1 MNLATH
7 AGLIAGTSVL
17 TIASTGTAGDLD
29 SVIDGIINDSATIS
43 GDDAFS
49 ISGMFQYG
57 FVYDMDAAPN
67 ADEFTHDIGEARLD
81 FSGTNGDFE
90 WNMRYQLTANAYQV
104 AQAVAL
110 GADPE
115 DDNNSLSAYTVKYNM
130 DNGLAVSFGRDRAYF
145 SRESYVDTSSMLGI
159 LPSLSAATTGIY
171 TNSIGVSYE
180 ADQFRGI
187 VQLHD
192 SVTAGGDTIDITD
205 ASGDPAQAMTFRG
218 EFLVMGDWDA
228 MSDFN
233 SAAGSEST
241 LVIGLGWGDEESFDG
256 QTFDISYY
264 MDKMCVS
271 VAMYDLGDGPTAFES
286 TTINASYFVT
296 DNGQAY
302 IRYEDIDGA
311 ADETMGIGFNQ
322 YYSDSI
328 RANVE
333 FLDDGNNGVF
343 GEILTGSIQF
353 TF

>member
-57 FVYDMDAAPN
+57 FVYDMDAAAG

-90 WNMRYQLTANAYQV
+90 WNLRYQMKANVYQV
-104 AQAVAL
+104 AQDLVV
-110 GADPE
+110 GGDGTT
-115 DDNNSLSAYTVKYNM
+115 DDNSLSAYTVKYNM
-130 DNGLAVSFGRDRAYF
+130 DNGLMLKFGRDRAYF
-145 SRESYVDTSSMLGI
+145 SRESYVDTSEMLG
-159 LPSLSAATTGIY
+159 LTASASALITGLY
-171 TNSIGVSYE
+171 TNAIGVGYE

-192 SVTAGGDTIDITD
+192 SFTAGGVTTDVTD
-205 ASGDPAQAMTFRG
+205 ADGDPTQAMTFRG
-218 EFLVMGDWDA
+218 EFLVMGDWGA
-228 MSDFN
+228 MSNFN

-241 LVIGLGWGDEESFDG
+241 LVVGLGWGDEDSFDG
-256 QTFDISYY
+256 QTYDISYY

-271 VAMYDLGDGPTAFES
+271 VAMYDVLDGGFES

-296 DNGQAY
+296 DDGQAY
-302 IRYEDIDGA
+302 FRYEDIDGID
-311 ADETMGIGFNQ
+311 DETIGIGYNQ
-322 YYSDSI
+322 YYSDSV

-333 FLDDGNNGVF
+333 YLDNGDDEVLAGF
-343 GEILTGSIQF
+343 VQF